1 MARFDCRCGAR
12 GYAVSRLSEIESAMN
27 RRQWLRKSA
36 AWGAATGAIASAS
49 IGMPK
54 PAHAN
59 LGAAK
64 RLVCVGGALT
74 EMVFALEAQSLLV
87 GVDTTSLF
95 PDAARALPSV
105 GYARALSAEGVLS
118 LTPTHVLA
126 TEDAGPPAVLRQLA
140 AAGIPV
146 AVLKANHRFEGMLER
161 VVQVGEMTLRPAQ
174 AAALTQRLRD
184 DWARTQ
190 TQVAADQARWA
201 LQRKSSPLRVL
212 FVLSHSASQVMV
224 AGTGTAAQAV
234 IEYAGA
240 VNAMAGFSGFK
251 PMTPE
256 AAMAAQADVILGTEQ
271 GLKAVGGVP
280 GLLRLPGLAET
291 PAGQAKRVVSLEA
304 MLLLG
309 FGPRL
314 PTAVRDLSAGLL
326 AAMRA

>member
-1 MARFDCRCGAR
+1 MQ
-12 GYAVSRLSEIESAMN
+12 RLNEIEAALN

-36 AWGAATGAIASAS
+36 AWGVATGAIASAS
-49 IGMPK
+49 IGIPQ

-74 EMVFALEAQSLLV
+74 EMVFALEAQALLV

-95 PDAARALPSV
+95 PEAARALPSV
-105 GYARALSAEGVLS
+105 GYSRALSAEGVLS

-126 TEDAGPPAVLRQLA
+126 TEDAGPPAVLRQLT

-146 AVLKANHRFEGMLER
+146 AVLKANHRFEGMLDR
-161 VVQVGEMTLRPAQ
+161 VVQVGEMTSRRAQ

-190 TQVAADQARWA
+190 IQVAADQARWA
-201 LQRKSSPLRVL
+201 VQRKGTDPRALRVL

-256 AAMAAQADVILGTEQ
+256 AALAAQADVILGTEQ

-291 PAGQAKRVVSLEA
+291 PAGLAKRVVSIEA